1 VPQTGCYVEIL
12 NSDSAYYGGGNVSN
26 AGALDACEGEWM
38 NRPANLEVTIPPLAV
53 MVLRRI

>member
-12 NSDSAYYGGGNVSN
+12 NSDSACYGGGNVGN
-26 AGALDACEGEWM
+26 AGALDPCEGEWM
-38 NRPANLEVTIPPLAV
+38 NRPANLEVTIPPLAA